1 MSISEKTP
9 SKQISARGRWMAI
22 LAIVVLVGGLAWGLY
37 WLFYGRYFEGTD
49 DAYVGG
55 DIVAITSQEA
65 ATVLAIHAD
74 NTQAVKRGQVLV
86 ELDPSTANVNLQA
99 AEADLART
107 IRSVRAEFSKLDGL
121 RSQVVAARVQLS
133 QAQADYRRRAGS
145 TADGAVSPE
154 EISHARDAVKAARA
168 ALDTAQSET
177 SQTEAAVEGTSIAD
191 NPAVLAS
198 MARLRNAAIVVGHMT
213 LIAPVSGVVAQRSV
227 QLGQQIAPGTPL
239 MAVVPLDN
247 VWVDANFKE
256 SQLSDMRV
264 GQPVTIR
271 TDMYGGSVTYHGK
284 IEGLGAGSGSA
295 FALLPPQNAS
305 GNWIKIVQRVPVRIL
320 LNPAELQRHPL
331 RIGLSVD
338 VEVDLRQQT
347 GTAIGSRINL
357 APVRADVGD
366 LGDKLADGLIAH
378 ILAQNGG
385 TAP

>member
-1 MSISEKTP
+1 MSISEKLP
-9 SKQISARGRWMAI
+9 STQTSPRRRWMTI
-22 LAIVVLVGGLAWGLY
+22 LAVVVLAAGLVWGLY
-37 WLFYGRYFEGTD
+37 WLFHGRYFEVTD

-55 DIVAITSQEA
+55 DIVAITSQES

-74 NTQAVKRGQVLV
+74 NTLPVKRGQVLI

-107 IRSVRAEFSKLDGL
+107 IRAVHAEFSKLDGL
-121 RSQVVAARVQLS
+121 RSQIAAARVQLS

-145 TADGAVSPE
+145 SADGAVSPE

-168 ALDTAQSET
+168 ALDLAQSES
-177 SQTEAAVEGTSIAD
+177 SQTEAAVEGTNIAN
-191 NPAVLAS
+191 NPAVLS
-198 MARLRNAAIVVGHMT
+198 SIARLRNAAITVSDMT

-227 QLGQQIAPGTPL
+227 QLGQQIAAGTPL

-256 SQLSDMRV
+256 DQLSDMRV
-264 GQPVTIR
+264 GQPVTVR
-271 TDMYGGSVTYHGK
+271 ADMYGGSVTYHGRV
-284 IEGLGAGSGSA
+284 EGLGAGSGSA

-305 GNWIKIVQRVPVRIL
+305 GNWIKIVQRVPVRIML
-320 LNPAELQRHPL
+320 DPAELRRHPL
-331 RIGLSVD
+331 RVGLSVD
-338 VEVDLRQQT
+338 VEVDVRQQT
-347 GTAIGSRINL
+347 GSMAGSRVSL

-366 LGDKLADGLIAH
+366 RGNKLADGLIAH